1 MIIELNEIF
10 KTMLVISAIISIIGF
25 IALGWQILNAA
36 EQGKS
41 LNDFKL
47 QSLYVCFISVIF
59 AIASFIGGTITEQKI
74 RDDTIEVLKNA
85 LENKDIYFNGA
96 KVEQGAIDYEVIV
109 NNDYDY
115 RITDKAVYVYN

>member
-25 IALGWQILNAA
+25 IALGWQIINAA
-36 EQGKS
+36 QDGKN
-41 LNDFKL
+41 LNDCKL
-47 QSLYVCFISVIF
+47 HSLYVCFISVIF

-74 RDDTIEVLKNA
+74 RDDTIEVLKNELA
-85 LENKDIYFNGA
+85 NKDIYFNN
-96 KVEQGAIDYEVIV
+96 KQVEQGAIDYEVIV

>member
-1 MIIELNEIF
+1 MAELHNIF
-10 KTMLVISAIISIIGF
+10 KVLLALSCIITTVGF

-36 EQGKS
+36 EQGKN
-41 LNDFKL
+41 LNDCKL
-47 QSLYVCFISVIF
+47 QSLYVCFISIIF
-59 AIASFIGGTITEQKI
+59 AIGSFIGGTITESKI

-85 LENKDIYFNGA
+85 LANKDIYFNGDR
-96 KVEQGAIDYEVIV
+96 VEQGAIDYEVIV

>member
-1 MIIELNEIF
+1 MVILSEIL
-10 KTMLVISAIISIIGF
+10 KTVLVISAIISIIGF
-25 IALGWQILNAA
+25 IALGWQIINAA
-36 EQGKS
+36 EHGKD
-41 LNDFKL
+41 LKDCKL

-59 AIASFIGGTITEQKI
+59 AIASFIGGTITESKI
-74 RDDTIEVLKNA
+74 RDDAIEVLKNA
-85 LENKDIYFNGA
+85 LATKDIYFNGD

>member
-1 MIIELNEIF
+1 MVILSEIL
-10 KTMLVISAIISIIGF
+10 KTVLVVSAIISIIGF

-36 EQGKS
+36 EQGKN
-41 LNDFKL
+41 LNDCKL

-59 AIASFIGGTITEQKI
+59 AISSFIGGTITEQKI

-96 KVEQGAIDYEVIV
+96 KVEQGAIDY
-109 NNDYDY
+109 
-115 RITDKAVYVYN
+115 

>member
-1 MIIELNEIF
+1 MIILSEIL
-10 KTMLVISAIISIIGF
+10 KTIIVISAIISTISF
-25 IALGWQILNAA
+25 IALGWQIINAA
-36 EQGKS
+36 EQGKN
-41 LNDFKL
+41 LNDCKL

-59 AIASFIGGTITEQKI
+59 AIASFIGCTIIEQKI

-85 LENKDIYFNGA
+85 LENKDIYFNGD
-96 KVEQGAIDYEVIV
+96 KVEQGVIDYEVIV

>member
-1 MIIELNEIF
+1 MVILSEIL
-10 KTMLVISAIISIIGF
+10 KTVLVVSAIISTISF

-36 EQGKS
+36 EQGKN
-41 LNDFKL
+41 LNDCKV

-74 RDDTIEVLKNA
+74 KDDAYKILENA
-85 LENKDIYFNGA
+85 LATKDIYFNGD

>member
-1 MIIELNEIF
+1 MVILSEIL
-10 KTMLVISAIISIIGF
+10 KTVLVVSAIISIIGF

-36 EQGKS
+36 EQGKN
-41 LNDFKL
+41 LNDCKL
-47 QSLYVCFISVIF
+47 QSLYVCYISVIF

-85 LENKDIYFNGA
+85 LANKDIYFNGA

>member
-1 MIIELNEIF
+1 MIIEINEIF

-36 EQGKS
+36 EQGKN
-41 LNDFKL
+41 LNDCKL

-59 AIASFIGGTITEQKI
+59 AIASFIGGTITESKI
-74 RDDTIEVLKNA
+74 RDDAIEVLKNA
-85 LENKDIYFNGA
+85 LATKDIYFNN
-96 KVEQGAIDYEVIV
+96 KQVEQGAIDYEVIV

>member
-25 IALGWQILNAA
+25 IALGWQIINAA
-36 EQGKS
+36 QDGKN
-41 LNDFKL
+41 LNDCKL

-85 LENKDIYFNGA
+85 LANKDIYFN
-96 KVEQGAIDYEVIV
+96 KQVEQGAIDYEVIV

>member
-1 MIIELNEIF
+1 MVILSEIL
-10 KTMLVISAIISIIGF
+10 KTVLVISAIISIIGF

-36 EQGKS
+36 EQGKN
-41 LNDFKL
+41 LNDCKL
-47 QSLYVCFISVIF
+47 QSLYVCFISIIF
-59 AIASFIGGTITEQKI
+59 AIGSFIGGTITESKI

-85 LENKDIYFNGA
+85 LANKDIYFNGDR
-96 KVEQGAIDYEVIV
+96 VEQGAIDYEVIV

>member
-1 MIIELNEIF
+1 MAELYNIF
-10 KTMLVISAIISIIGF
+10 KVLLVLSCIITTVGF

-36 EQGKS
+36 EQGKN
-41 LNDFKL
+41 LNDCKL

>member
-1 MIIELNEIF
+1 MVILSEIL
-10 KTMLVISAIISIIGF
+10 KTVLVVSAIISIIGF

-36 EQGKS
+36 EQGKD
-41 LNDFKL
+41 LNDYKL
-47 QSLYVCFISVIF
+47 QSLYVCFISIVF

-85 LENKDIYFNGA
+85 LANKDIYFNGD

>member
-1 MIIELNEIF
+1 MVILSEIL
-10 KTMLVISAIISIIGF
+10 KTVLVASAIIGIIGF

-36 EQGKS
+36 EQGKD
-41 LNDFKL
+41 LNDCKL
-47 QSLYVCFISVIF
+47 HSLYVCYISVIF
-59 AIASFIGGTITEQKI
+59 AITSFIGGTITEQKI

-85 LENKDIYFNGA
+85 LATKDIYFNGD

>member
-36 EQGKS
+36 EQGKN
-41 LNDFKL
+41 LNDCKL
-47 QSLYVCFISVIF
+47 HSLYVCYISVIF

-74 RDDTIEVLKNA
+74 RDNTIEVLKNA
-85 LENKDIYFNGA
+85 LANKDIYFNGA

>member
-1 MIIELNEIF
+1 MVILSEIL
-10 KTMLVISAIISIIGF
+10 KTVLVISAIISIIGF
-25 IALGWQILNAA
+25 IALGWQIINAA
-36 EQGKS
+36 QEGKN
-41 LNDFKL
+41 LNDCKL

-59 AIASFIGGTITEQKI
+59 AIGSFIGGTITEQKI

-85 LENKDIYFNGA
+85 LANKDIYFNGA

>member
-1 MIIELNEIF
+1 MIILSEIL
-10 KTMLVISAIISIIGF
+10 KTVLVVSAIISIIGF

-36 EQGKS
+36 EQGKN
-41 LNDFKL
+41 LNDCKL
-47 QSLYVCFISVIF
+47 HSLYVCYISIIF

-74 RDDTIEVLKNA
+74 RDDTIEALKNA
-85 LENKDIYFNGA
+85 LVNKDIYFNGS

>member
-1 MIIELNEIF
+1 MVILSEIL
-10 KTMLVISAIISIIGF
+10 KTVLVVSAIISIIGF

-36 EQGKS
+36 EQGKN
-41 LNDFKL
+41 LNDCKL

-85 LENKDIYFNGA
+85 LANKDIYLNGA